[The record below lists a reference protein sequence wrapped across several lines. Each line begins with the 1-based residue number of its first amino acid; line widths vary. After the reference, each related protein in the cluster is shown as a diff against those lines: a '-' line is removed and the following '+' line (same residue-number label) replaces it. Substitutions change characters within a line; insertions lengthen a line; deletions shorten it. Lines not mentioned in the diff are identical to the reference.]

1 MLRILLVDDNRDDRA
16 LVIHELKRFFS
27 EVQVME
33 VGTAAQFEQVL
44 ANTLYDVVI
53 TDYQLRWSDGLTVL
67 KTIKAQHPHCPVIM
81 FTNTATQETA
91 VEAMKSGLDDYVIKS
106 PSHYVRLPAAVQ
118 TSLEKVAT
126 QQQAANL
133 QARLQ
138 TLLNQLNVG
147 VYRLT
152 SDGVLLE
159 ANAAFL
165 RLLGLDTLTAIPS
178 NQTLEPY
185 FQPQTY
191 TELLNQL
198 KENGEVRERE
208 ILIRCADDT
217 SCWVKISKTFTRVDG
232 MIIIEGLMEDI
243 NDRKQAELQR
253 QKQAS
258 ELRQLNTVLEQT
270 TEQLLERNQE
280 LDRFVYTVSH
290 DLKAPLRAIYN
301 LSQWIADDLEGQLE
315 EENQHQMQ
323 LLQNRVLRMEAMING
338 LLAYSRVGRSEVATE
353 WVNVGELISEIL
365 ESLMLPPTFTIAVE
379 SEMPTL
385 LTKKL
390 LLSQV
395 LSNLISNAIKH
406 HNCPDDGRVEIKAI
420 QEGEFYKFSVI
431 DNGPG
436 IAPEHHHRVF
446 EIFQTLK
453 GQDVQESTGIGLS
466 IVKKIIEAEGG
477 SIVLESN
484 LCEGATFRFTWL
496 EKSLVKD
503 V

>member
-16 LVIHELKRFFS
+16 LVIHELKRFYS
-27 EVQVME
+27 DVQVTE

-44 ANTLYDVVI
+44 TDTLFDVVI

-67 KTIKAQHPHCPVIM
+67 KTIKAKRPHCPVIM

-106 PSHYVRLPAAVQ
+106 PSHYVRLPTAVQ
-118 TSLEKVAT
+118 TTLERVAT

-138 TLLNQLNVG
+138 TLLNQLEVG
-147 VYRLT
+147 IYRLT
-152 SDGVLLE
+152 SDGTLLE

-165 RLLGLDTLTAIPS
+165 RLLGLGSLTAIPP
-178 NQTLEPY
+178 NKTLESY
-185 FQPQTY
+185 FEPQHY
-191 TELLNQL
+191 TDLLNQL
-198 KENGEVRERE
+198 KQNGEIREQE
-208 ILIRCADDT
+208 ILLNCADHT
-217 SCWVKISKTFTRVDG
+217 TRWVKVSKTFTRIDG
-232 MIIIEGLMEDI
+232 MTIIEGLMEDI
-243 NDRKQAELQR
+243 SPRKQAELQR

-258 ELRQLNTVLEQT
+258 ELRQLNAALEQA

-301 LSQWIADDLEGQLE
+301 LSHWIADDLEGQLD
-315 EENQHQMQ
+315 EENLYQMK
-323 LLQNRVLRMEAMING
+323 LLQNRVTRMEAMING
-338 LLAYSRVGRSEVATE
+338 LLAYSRIGRSEVATE
-353 WVNVGELISEIL
+353 QVNVRELIGEII
-365 ESLMLPPTFTIAVE
+365 ESLIIPPNFTITVS
-379 SEMPTL
+379 SEMPTF

-395 LSNLISNAIKH
+395 FTNLINNAIKH
-406 HNCPDDGRVEIKAI
+406 HHSTDGQVEIRMT
-420 QEGEFYKFSVI
+420 QHEEYYEFSVT

-436 IAPEHHHRVF
+436 IAPENHERIF
-446 EIFQTLK
+446 GIFQTLK

-477 SIVLESN
+477 LITLESN
-484 LCEGATFRFTWL
+484 LGEGATFRFTWL
-496 EKSLVKD
+496 KKPLVKD
-503 V
+503 K